1 MRLEPEEITAL
12 ADALAP
18 RVADILERAR
28 LAELPELAMSVPQAA
43 AIARLEE
50 HVIRDAIADGRLPA
64 IRIGRSL
71 RIRRSDLFRLKG
83 PRHEH
88 PDPAGHT
95 RPKPPSRREASRTR
109 PIMATSHTLALLA
122 DGLDNRLIPEAIRR
136 KVNGIQGRLGEI
148 GLELASLAGQTPA
161 SRRTSR
167 GQASER
173 IPEAPLTLC
182 PQLLQVAG
190 KGADE
195 RHHG

>member
-18 RVADILERAR
+18 RVADILERR

-83 PRHEH
+83 
-88 PDPAGHT
+88 A
-95 RPKPPSRREASRTR
+95 EA
-109 PIMATSHTLALLA
+109 
-122 DGLDNRLIPEAIRR
+122 
-136 KVNGIQGRLGEI
+136 
-148 GLELASLAGQTPA
+148 
-161 SRRTSR
+161 
-167 GQASER
+167 
-173 IPEAPLTLC
+173 
-182 PQLLQVAG
+182 
-190 KGADE
+190 
-195 RHHG
+195 